1 MSEKKMIKW
10 IISRVT
16 MVKLG
21 KSFWDKVAQKPVYYW
36 RDCYFDVYM
45 ASSRWGLRV
54 KMNNL

>member
-1 MSEKKMIKW
+1 MIKW
-10 IISRVT
+10 MISRFT

-21 KSFWDKVAQKPVYYW
+21 KSFWDHVAQQPVYYW